1 MDHRSAGRHHQFP
14 QFCGSTAYRR
24 GGRIELAAVFD
35 ALKRKPFVAA
45 RGRGARLNGRP
56 ITLAR
61 RRHSIARCWLPP
73 FRKTSGS
80 GKISI

>member
-14 QFCGSTAYRR
+14 QFCASTAYRR

-35 ALKRKPFVAA
+35 ALKRKLFVAA

-56 ITLAR
+56 ILLSATPSLYRALLA
-61 RRHSIARCWLPP
+61 
-73 FRKTSGS
+73 TSFP
-80 GKISI
+80 